1 MVVHCNASG
10 FSSVLA
16 DLCVASILAAL
27 GVASA
32 LATLGILRFIIKLNL
47 VHSGI
52 CAYVQSNPFG
62 VYEYQKGKVKPRL
75 LIID

>member
-1 MVVHCNASG
+1 MVLYCNASG
-10 FSSVLA
+10 FSSVLEE
-16 DLCVASILAAL
+16 LCVASVLAAL
-27 GVASA
+27 GLASA
-32 LATLGILRFIIKLNL
+32 MATLSILCFIVKLNL

>member
-1 MVVHCNASG
+1 MVLYCNASG
-10 FSSVLA
+10 FSSILA
-16 DLCVASILAAL
+16 YLCVASVLAAL
-27 GVASA
+27 GLASA
-32 LATLGILRFIIKLNL
+32 MATLGILRFLVKLNL
-47 VHSGI
+47 VHSRI